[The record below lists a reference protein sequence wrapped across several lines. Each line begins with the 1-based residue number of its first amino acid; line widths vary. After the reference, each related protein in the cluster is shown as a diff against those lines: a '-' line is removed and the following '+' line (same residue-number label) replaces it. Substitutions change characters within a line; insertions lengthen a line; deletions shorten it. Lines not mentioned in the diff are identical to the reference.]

1 MKNIG
6 VTSSESVSHV
16 DVWSFVTATNLM
28 WNCILRKLFQGMLV
42 FASWEIVVK
51 IIISFEMTLRNL
63 SYSIERK
70 SQRIDSNNNL
80 VSDGMLITYTKP

>member
-1 MKNIG
+1 
-6 VTSSESVSHV
+6 
-16 DVWSFVTATNLM
+16 
-28 WNCILRKLFQGMLV
+28 MLV

-51 IIISFEMTLRNL
+51 IIISFEITLKNL

-70 SQRIDSNNNL
+70 IDSNNNL

>member
-51 IIISFEMTLRNL
+51 IIISFEITLKNL

>member
-51 IIISFEMTLRNL
+51 IITSFEITLKNL

-70 SQRIDSNNNL
+70 IDSNNNL